1 MGGTSFARAVRAAGL
16 ALAIMGLAAPASA
29 LEKTCQKSAQWI
41 YASVA
46 GSVVQVVSLLIDPY
60 LVQGRISP
68 RLGTGFVIDG
78 GYVLTSYHIVVDSED
93 ITLFVDDEAFGADI
107 VGIDP
112 TLDLALLRPLSEGD
126 IAPPLDLAD
135 PADIAVGQQVFAI
148 GYPFGV
154 GKSITAGIVSG
165 TNRIP
170 RRTTSD
176 WLSPFIQTDAAISS
190 GSSGGP
196 LLDSCGRVVGLMT
209 SRIIAPDAESIG
221 FAIPS
226 AVLGPVAAE
235 LAETGRVSRPW
246 HGLYGQMVT
255 PLILLMLG
263 APPEEWENLKG
274 FLVETV
280 EPGSAAER
288 AGILGGYA
296 PMMWGGTEILLG
308 GDIITEVNGVR
319 IDTLGTALDVV
330 RGLKVG
336 DTVDLKGLRDGVPF
350 DASVVLD
357 ERPLLEREMDLYRYL
372 SAP

>member
-1 MGGTSFARAVRAAGL
+1 MGGTAFARVLRGAGL
-16 ALAIMGLAAPASA
+16 ALALAGLTAPASA
-29 LEKTCQKSAQWI
+29 MEKSCQKSAEKI

-46 GSVVQVVSLLIDPY
+46 PSVVQVVALSIDPY
-60 LVQGRISP
+60 LLRGRVSP
-68 RLGTGFVIDG
+68 RLGTGFMIDG
-78 GYVLTSYHIVVDSED
+78 GFVLTNYHVVLDSGD
-93 ITLFVDDEAFGADI
+93 VALFVDDEVYQADI

-112 TLDLALLRPLSEGD
+112 TLDLALLQPWTDED
-126 IAPPLDLAD
+126 IAPPLDFAAPTDL
-135 PADIAVGQQVFAI
+135 AI
-148 GYPFGV
+148 GQRVYAIGFPLGI

-165 TNRIP
+165 TSRVL
-170 RRTTSD
+170 RQTTSG
-176 WLSPFIQTDAAISS
+176 WLSPYIQTDAAVSA
-190 GSSGGP
+190 GNSGGP
-196 LLDSCGRVVGLMT
+196 LLDDCGRVIGLVT
-209 SRIIAPDAESIG
+209 AHIATAEAENLT
-221 FAIPS
+221 FAIPVG
-226 AVLGPVAAE
+226 VLAPIVDE
-235 LAETGRVSRPW
+235 LAANGRVSRPW

-255 PLILLMLG
+255 PLILQLLG
-263 APPEEWENLKG
+263 APPEEWENLAG

-288 AGILGGYA
+288 AGILGGYM

-308 GDIITEVNGVR
+308 GDIITDVNGVR

-336 DTVDLKGLRDGVPF
+336 DTVELKGLRDGMPF

>member
-1 MGGTSFARAVRAAGL
+1 MGFGTFTGTTGVAAVAFAVLCRAA
-16 ALAIMGLAAPASA
+16 
-29 LEKTCQKSAQWI
+29 SAQAVECQRSAEEL
-41 YASVA
+41 YATA
-46 GSVVQVVSLLIDPY
+46 GDSVVQVVALLIDPY
-60 LVQGRISP
+60 RVLGRISP
-68 RLGTGFVIDG
+68 RLGSGFVIDG

-93 ITLFVDDEAFGADI
+93 ITLFLDDEAYGADI

-126 IAPPLDLAD
+126 IAPPLVLAH

-176 WLSPFIQTDAAISS
+176 WLSPYIQTDAAISS

-196 LLDSCGRVVGLMT
+196 LLDSCGQVVGLIT
-209 SRIIAPDAESIG
+209 SRIIAPDAEGIG

-226 AVLGPVAAE
+226 AVLAPVAAE

-255 PLILLMLG
+255 PLILLLLG
-263 APPEEWENLKG
+263 APPEDWENLKG

-308 GDIITEVNGVR
+308 GDIITEVNGTR

-336 DTVDLKGLRDGVPF
+336 DTVEIRGLRDGIPF

-357 ERPLLEREMDLYRYL
+357 ERPLLEREMDFYRYL
-372 SAP
+372 ETP